1 MNDLIANGLY
11 HPCAVA
17 SSSTSSID
25 IEYQFA
31 FTSIKNS
38 VCTRSAVSNAGKA
51 LLWVMGELKSH
62 QIQEVKSGYWYL
74 ELCPTY
80 LSSIPSVTRWA
91 AGNAWKKL
99 KKDLGWIEVS
109 LSDAASMGA
118 KIRKLSFGQK
128 WGRHILLTTKNKRFL
143 LEVARRFRH
152 DGFFE
157 RFSGSR
163 SASKVFVGTVATPT
177 RLRVSQG
184 HIGQR
189 TAAVKCPNTKAHK
202 HADKSPSLILWRTG
216 NEHKSGAK
224 CFTCEETYAVEFI
237 GNKTKLF
244 TPHKTKL
251 AGTQTTV
258 TTKKPRNQHN
268 NNLLATGSNPI
279 GGLVSKAKATNSYLS
294 AKLFSYITD
303 NTGYTTRSIGH
314 KLRNEP
320 IQILKW
326 SEARSK
332 GAKSTDIALTI
343 QRLYSKDVSQGQ
355 KHILPTSLCSVSQMR
370 PTEWKEASFGIR
382 PSKWGAFRQSWVLFD
397 LDGIVG
403 LETDLSPMINS
414 IESIIRSNSECSGR
428 CAIVQTGPSGIQVWV
443 ELREDRF
450 NPNAWF
456 ADKGVRGWYSCLGAK
471 LLNSFHEIGCV
482 GGKVDMACFAA
493 GRFGRR
499 PGWRLLPTGNVF
511 RSRLVSTQCERLS
524 PSRNHPQS

>member
-11 HPCAVA
+11 HPCVTA
-17 SSSTSSID
+17 SSKASSID
-25 IEYQFA
+25 TEYQFA
-31 FTSIKNS
+31 FNSIKRS

-51 LLWVMGELKSH
+51 LLWVMGELKAH

-91 AGNAWKKL
+91 AGNAWKQI
-99 KKDLGWIEVS
+99 KKDLGWTEVS
-109 LSDAASMGA
+109 LSSAASMGA

-128 WGRHILLTTKNKRFL
+128 WGRHILLTTKNKCFL

-152 DGFFE
+152 AGFFE
-157 RFSGSR
+157 RFSGPK
-163 SASKVFVGTVATPT
+163 SASKVFIGTVPIPAK
-177 RLRVSQG
+177 LRALQG
-184 HIGQR
+184 HIGKR
-189 TAAVKCPNTKAHK
+189 TAAAKCPNTKAHK

-224 CFTCEETYAVEFI
+224 CFTCEKTYAVEYSDS
-237 GNKTKLF
+237 KARLF
-244 TPHKTKL
+244 TPHKTTFV
-251 AGTQTTV
+251 GTQTTV
-258 TTKKPRNQHN
+258 TTKKPRHQHN
-268 NNLLATGSNPI
+268 NNLLAKGSNPI
-279 GGLVSKAKATNSYLS
+279 GGLVSTVKANNSYLS

-314 KLRNEP
+314 KLQNEP

-355 KHILPTSLCSVSQMR
+355 KHILPTSLCSVSQMK
-370 PTEWKEASFGIR
+370 PTEWEEASFGIR

-397 LDGIVG
+397 LDNIAG
-403 LETDLSPMINS
+403 LGEDLSPIINS
-414 IESIIRSNSECSGR
+414 IESNIGSNSECSGR
-428 CAIVQTGPSGIQVWV
+428 SAIVQTGPSGIQIWV
-443 ELREDRF
+443 ELRENRF

-456 ADKGVRGWYSCLGAK
+456 ANKDVRVWYSHLGAK
-471 LLNSFHEIGCV
+471 LLNSFHEIGCI

-511 RSRLVSTQCERLS
+511 RSRLVSTQCERVRFA
-524 PSRNHPQS
+524 RNHPRS